1 MDGETEDD
9 EDEEEAEEL
18 GGSGSGTARGGS
30 DLGNGSGLGIGSV
43 RLGRR
48 RLVDWAEAA
57 AEVEPMGRSGVG
69 VGLIMVL
76 VF

>member
-1 MDGETEDD
+1 MDGETED
-9 EDEEEAEEL
+9 EDEEADEL
-18 GGSGSGTARGGS
+18 GGSGRGTASGGS

-57 AEVEPMGRSGVG
+57 TEVEPTGRRGVG